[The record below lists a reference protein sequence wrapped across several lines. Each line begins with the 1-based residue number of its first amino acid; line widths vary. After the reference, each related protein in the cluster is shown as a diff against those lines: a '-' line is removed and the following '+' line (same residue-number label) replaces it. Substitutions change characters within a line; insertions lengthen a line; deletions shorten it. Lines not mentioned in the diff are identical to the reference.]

1 LSRVLVLTR
10 VLIVGFLVG
19 ILPVTL
25 DLGKGNAFPAV
36 KVIGLF
42 FTINPLI
49 FLVLL
54 NNVFTAGATRQM
66 LRGSRS
72 NVLLHD
78 ARKLSS
84 LSSLE
89 SDLMIFLLDLFFLRG
104 TVTASLHFGDGAAAP
119 LFVCAFCRRSNR
131 HGKIIVVGVAAHR

>member
-1 LSRVLVLTR
+1 MASRLAYSLASNTGKASLNVRSSDDLARILCEIEGKYLSRVSVLTHFR
-10 VLIVGFLVG
+10 IVGFLVG

-42 FTINPLI
+42 LTINPLI

-54 NNVFTAGATRQM
+54 NKVFTAGATRQM

-72 NVLLHD
+72 NAL
-78 ARKLSS
+78 
-84 LSSLE
+84 
-89 SDLMIFLLDLFFLRG
+89 
-104 TVTASLHFGDGAAAP
+104 
-119 LFVCAFCRRSNR
+119 
-131 HGKIIVVGVAAHR
+131 